1 MGALE
6 IVEVAL
12 EAYRVCGKSLLTAS
26 APFALLGLAGFMF
39 FWSYAYP
46 LLFST
51 RDPVNLTT
59 QVGEVATSVALAL
72 FVAMPVAI
80 YGASYVSALTTQL
93 VSDFMLGTVP
103 DIQSARAVAVRS
115 TGKLLKLLLRQVL
128 LAGLFFPVSVGLFV
142 ASALMSEQPESVGA
156 AALTAGL
163 GLIAYLLGLA
173 FAPAVMVRDATA
185 IPAAVIEGLDIKE
198 ATRRGRSLLG
208 MAIGA
213 PMIALVLIVFLFGAL
228 GIGLSALDG
237 MLGISDQLA
246 DLLVGSTWHDV
257 VSAAF
262 SYVPWFLVIW
272 VTVPIWSTVATIAYY
287 ERRVRLEGYD
297 IEVLAQDVWR
307 NSSGHRFQ
315 L

>member
-1 MGALE
+1 MTSLE

-12 EAYRVCGKSLLTAS
+12 EAYRVCGKALLTAS

-39 FWSYAYP
+39 FWTYAFP

-51 RDPVNLTT
+51 SDPANLAT
-59 QVGEVATSVALAL
+59 QVGEVATAVALAL
-72 FVAMPVAI
+72 FVATPIAI

-93 VSDFMLGTVP
+93 VSDFMLGTMP
-103 DIQSARAVAVRS
+103 DIRSAREAALRN
-115 TGKLLKLLLRQVL
+115 TGTLLKLLLRQVL
-128 LAGLFFPVSVGLFV
+128 IAGIFFPIAVGLFV
-142 ASALMSEQPESVGA
+142 ASALISEQSGNVGGA
-156 AALTAGL
+156 ALSAAF
-163 GLIAYLLGLA
+163 GLIAYLAGLA
-173 FAPAVMVRDATA
+173 YAPAVMVRDAAA
-185 IPAAVIEGLDIKE
+185 IPAAVVEGLDVKSAI
-198 ATRRGRSLLG
+198 RRGRELLG
-208 MAIGA
+208 FAIGA
-213 PMIALVLIVFLFGAL
+213 QMIALLLIVFLFAAFGF
-228 GIGLSALDG
+228 GLSALDG
-237 MLGISDQLA
+237 LLGLSDQLA

-262 SYVPWFLVIW
+262 AYLPWFLVIW

-287 ERRVRLEGYD
+287 ERRVRLEGFD